1 MCFTLGSG
9 WIQSLTTGKG
19 MLDVCVSSAY
29 SWNHAEA
36 LETEAGTRMS

>member
-19 MLDVCVSSAY
+19 ILGAY
-29 SWNHAEA
+29 VRTV
-36 LETEAGTRMS
+36 LIVGITLRR